1 MFDLDLL
8 SWLESTAHIVLDVRR
23 EGREYAIKSLMDVS
37 QGMPD
42 WMLGVF
48 GQPLVDHAA
57 RWVDKAIVLGEKVE
71 CRRDQPLNFAAIVDE
86 LATEN
91 GEENCFSSD
100 FEEPVMDSLWESTEK
115 EATEEERFIRLL
127 AFYGRRVMVAYVDEL
142 WAWDPPFEN
151 REAAYTMMVDILNV
165 MADEM
170 ALR

>member
-1 MFDLDLL
+1 
-8 SWLESTAHIVLDVRR
+8 
-23 EGREYAIKSLMDVS
+23 
-37 QGMPD
+37 
-42 WMLGVF
+42 MLGVF
-48 GQPLVDHAA
+48 GEPLVDHAA
-57 RWVDKAIVLGEKVE
+57 RWVDKAIVLGDKVE

-91 GEENCFSSD
+91 GEDSSFYSD
-100 FEEPVMDSLWESTEK
+100 YEEPDMGSLWESTEK
-115 EATEEERFIRLL
+115 EATDEERFTRLL

-142 WAWDPPFEN
+142 WSWDPPFEE